1 MNRESLHLKVATL
14 GVLGRSPHAPGTLAT
29 LAVGVPSAFLLGFLP
44 LFLSIPVVVT
54 VVLVGFRVSETAE
67 KVLQKQDSREIVI
80 DELAGYLVT
89 MILLPV
95 SWKSLLLGFAAFRLF
110 DIWKPWPVNL
120 LQDRLKGGAG
130 VVMDDVGAGVY
141 ACALVWLAL
150 RMGI

>member
-141 ACALVWLAL
+141 VCALVWLAL

>member
-29 LAVGVPSAFLLGFLP
+29 LAAGVPFAFLLGFLP